1 MNYNMTVNVVYH
13 QTIEN
18 EIKFALVK
26 LPIVNHDALLIG
38 KMSIG
43 DVMDIIKLNFLR
55 RHIELVISCLKLLE

>member
-1 MNYNMTVNVVYH
+1 MNYNVTVNVVSH

-18 EIKFALVK
+18 KIVGIVK
-26 LPIVNHDALLIG
+26 LPIVNHGALLIG

>member
-1 MNYNMTVNVVYH
+1 MNYNVTVNVVSH

-18 EIKFALVK
+18 KIVGIVK